1 MTQIKKFKN
10 VKELISFFECG
21 GEGVEEWLL
30 KNEVINS
37 TYSEEVLLDGN
48 PVIAVFDARR
58 YFYDD
63 NKCDVVEDDEITED
77 CIEMIALEFKSLTT
91 LDNRPIDI
99 QSLKDLEKKNQI
111 INELGKTTEETIRQ
125 HLNTHDIEKLTS
137 IVNELNKAI
146 NRSQSHINEA

>member
-21 GEGVEEWLL
+21 GEGVEECLL

-58 YFYDD
+58 YFYND
-63 NKCDVVEDDEITED
+63 NKCDVVEDDEVTED
-77 CIEMIALEFKSLTT
+77 CVEMITLEFKTLTT

-99 QSLKDLEKKNQI
+99 QNIKNLEKKNQI
-111 INELGKTTEETIRQ
+111 INELCKLTEETVGQ
-125 HLNTHDIEKLTS
+125 HLNTRDIEKLTS

-146 NRSQSHINEA
+146 RRTHNE